1 MEMKIKQ
8 KVHNLHFQESQEN
21 ILNCSLRKIGN

>member
-21 ILNCSLRKIGN
+21 ILNCSLRNN